1 MEVEGHRAEKKQRW
15 TRGMAGRERRRER
28 AGRGDAGTQCD
39 DWFAKVVPIGTGVAL
54 SLQGFAGNKA
64 LDHHRSKLHG

>member
-15 TRGMAGRERRRER
+15 TRAMAGRERRR
-28 AGRGDAGTQCD
+28 AGRGDAGTRCG
-39 DWFAKVVPIGTGVAL
+39 WFAKVVPIGTGVAL

-64 LDHHRSKLHG
+64 LDHHSSKLHG

>member
-1 MEVEGHRAEKKQRW
+1 MAEREKKRE
-15 TRGMAGRERRRER
+15 GVGREE
-28 AGRGDAGTQCD
+28 AGTRCD
-39 DWFAKVVPIGTGVAL
+39 SFAKVAPMGRGVAL